1 MKKPDWTYEPIPK
14 DVFPPRVQEA
24 LEALREKM
32 DEIEG
37 EELKIVMEGA
47 YLEGLLDGFRVMDYI
62 QRNFF

>member
-1 MKKPDWTYEPIPK
+1 MEKPDWTYEPIPK

-37 EELKIVMEGA
+37 EELKIAGKTEIFHLCKHYCKSV
-47 YLEGLLDGFRVMDYI
+47 
-62 QRNFF
+62 